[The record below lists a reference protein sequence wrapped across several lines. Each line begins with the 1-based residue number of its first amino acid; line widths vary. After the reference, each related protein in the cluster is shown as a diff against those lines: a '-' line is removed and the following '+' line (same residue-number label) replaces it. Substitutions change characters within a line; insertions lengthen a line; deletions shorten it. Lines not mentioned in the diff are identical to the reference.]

1 MLKPRALAPGDR
13 LGVVAP
19 ASPFDHD
26 RFARGIDEI
35 RRLGFA
41 PVYDDSVFAR
51 ERPGYLAGPPEL
63 RAAAIRGAWRD
74 PGIGGIIGARGG
86 YGSVQLLPL
95 LDRDEARLAR
105 KPFIG
110 CSDLTSVLSY
120 LTTHCGMV
128 AFHGPMVAGQLG
140 QGEAGSRQGEAGYD
154 RASLMAALCRP
165 EPMGELEPA
174 GLQVVRHGEAAGP
187 LLGGTVT
194 QLLGSLG
201 TPFAF
206 DPPRGFVLF
215 FEEVGERPYRL
226 DRMTTQLRQS
236 GLLARASAVVIG
248 ELPGCDEPSGEPKA
262 RAVVSGLFGDFPGPV
277 VIGFPSGHTAG
288 PAITLPFGVRCRVI
302 ADARPRLVIEEA
314 AVD

>member
-1 MLKPRALAPGDR
+1 VVVLKPRALAPGDR
-13 LGVVAP
+13 LAVVAP
-19 ASPFDHD
+19 ASPFDRD
-26 RFARGIDEI
+26 GFAHGIDEI
-35 RRLGFA
+35 RGLGFE

-51 ERPGYLAGPPEL
+51 HGYVAGPPGL
-63 RAAAIRGAWRD
+63 RAAAIRRAWRD
-74 PGIGGIIGARGG
+74 PDIGGVIGVRGG

-110 CSDLTSVLSY
+110 YSDLTSVLNF
-120 LTTHCGMV
+120 LTTCCGMV
-128 AFHGPMVAGQLG
+128 AFHGPTVAGRLG
-140 QGEAGSRQGEAGYD
+140 RGEAGYD
-154 RASLMAALCRP
+154 RASLVAALCSR
-165 EPMGELEPA
+165 EPMGELAPA
-174 GLQVVRHGEAAGP
+174 GLETVRRGEAAGP

-194 QLLGSLG
+194 QLVGSLG

-206 DPPRGFVLF
+206 DPPPGFVLF

-226 DRMTTQLRQS
+226 DRMTTQLQQS

-248 ELPGCDEPSGEPKA
+248 ELLKCDEPSGEPKA
-262 RAVVSGLFGDFPGPV
+262 HAVVSELFGDFPGPV

-288 PAITLPFGVRCRVI
+288 PAVTLPFGVRCRVI
-302 ADARPRLVIEEA
+302 ADARPRLVIEES